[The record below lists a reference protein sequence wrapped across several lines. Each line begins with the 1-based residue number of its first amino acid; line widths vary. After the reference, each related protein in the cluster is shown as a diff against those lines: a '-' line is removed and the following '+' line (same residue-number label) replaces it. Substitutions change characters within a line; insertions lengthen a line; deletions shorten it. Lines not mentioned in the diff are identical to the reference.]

1 MDGRLE
7 CEIGGIDGD
16 CPRTV
21 KVRGEVDLATAPD
34 LETTVKQVL
43 DDALRGVDLDLED
56 LTFIDSSG
64 LRSLVA
70 LSKDASARG
79 LPLTLCNVPRHAQ
92 RVLEDRILS
101 RLAFAATRRG
111 ARSG

>member
-79 LPLTLCNVPRHAQ
+79 LSLALCNVPRHAQ
-92 RVLEDRILS
+92 RILELTGLDAWFDVRTGS
-101 RLAFAATRRG
+101 
-111 ARSG
+111 